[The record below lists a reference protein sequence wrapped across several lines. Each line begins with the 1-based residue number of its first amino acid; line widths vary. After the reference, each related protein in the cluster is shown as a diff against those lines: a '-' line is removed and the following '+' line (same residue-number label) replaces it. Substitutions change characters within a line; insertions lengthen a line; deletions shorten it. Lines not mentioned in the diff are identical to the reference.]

1 LGCSVFC
8 TPIFDYL
15 LTKIYHSINL
25 IHPVEFS
32 KENNILKKDAL
43 QMIRYLIQRASGL
56 VITMLLVSIIVFII
70 MELPPGD
77 YAERWAFRK
86 FSGTGIQ
93 FTEADVNNIR
103 IQFGLDRPP
112 VERYLKWIGGIITR
126 GYFGEAFAFQTSVN
140 NVIGQRIWL
149 TLAIIFSTLII
160 TYIIAVPMGIY
171 AAINRHSLADYSLTI
186 FSYLGLAIPNF
197 LLALILL
204 YVSVKYFG
212 TSVGGLFSPEF
223 EDGAWSLARVWDLL
237 KHLVIPA
244 IVLSWSATAF
254 QLQTVRATMGD
265 ELNKLSVTAARAR
278 GIPERRL
285 IAKYPARLA
294 INPVVS
300 TMGFDVTRMFSQ
312 LPIVALVLGIPDMGE
327 LLIKSYFDLD
337 MYVAGAI
344 LLIMTFIIVC
354 FNFISDVFLAF
365 LDPRVKL
372 SED

>member
-1 LGCSVFC
+1 
-8 TPIFDYL
+8 
-15 LTKIYHSINL
+15 
-25 IHPVEFS
+25 
-32 KENNILKKDAL
+32 
-43 QMIRYLIQRASGL
+43 
-56 VITMLLVSIIVFII
+56 

-86 FSGTGIQ
+86 FSGTGTQ

-112 VERYLKWIGGIITR
+112 AERYLKWIGGIITH

-160 TYIIAVPMGIY
+160 TYAIAIPVGIY
-171 AAINRHSLADYSLTI
+171 AAINRHSFADYSLTV

-197 LLALILL
+197 LMALVLL

-212 TSVGGLFSPEF
+212 SNVGGLFSPEF
-223 EDGAWSLARVWDLL
+223 EDAAWSAARLWDLL
-237 KHLVIPA
+237 KHLIIPA
-244 IVLSWSATAF
+244 IVLAWSATAF
-254 QLQTVRATMGD
+254 QLQTMRATMGD

-285 IAKYPARLA
+285 IVKYPARLA

-312 LPIVALVLGIPDMGE
+312 LPIVALVLGIPDLGE

-344 LLIMTFIIVC
+344 LLLMTFIIVC
-354 FNFISDVFLAF
+354 FNFISDIFLAF